1 MAKLAVWDFQPGYR
15 TRPQADQRTTIYRRR
30 AFLDHLACFTPD
42 DLLFS
47 STTSFTLPLNLGAY
61 RWKLLAQGDS
71 WFSKAAAPQMKH
83 TNVLQEM
90 VFKQPACAINCAA
103 VGRALTHLVDLV
115 SNPDFVALLT
125 RPDAPVWDGLLLSVG
140 GNDLITAAQIP
151 GLGADGQEIPLH
163 LRLLRRPAEWGSPSQ
178 GVARY
183 FSEPGWATLA
193 AYLRTNI
200 RHLLSLRDQGPS
212 AGKPV
217 FMHCYAVPMPRPAG
231 SEDAG
236 PWLYPTLK
244 AYALPSAD
252 WAAISRLMVFHL
264 AQLLK
269 TLAADKLEFPNL
281 HVFDS
286 TAVPLAPAN
295 QASTSSSGDW
305 HNEVHLNHS
314 GSFKIARAWAEPV
327 EMVLAGI
334 KPAEPPK
341 KRGRAAKN

>member
-1 MAKLAVWDFQPGYR
+1 M
-15 TRPQADQRTTIYRRR
+15 
-30 AFLDHLACFTPD
+30 DHLACFTPA
-42 DLLFS
+42 DLTGSPPKLD
-47 STTSFTLPLNLGAY
+47 LGAY

-71 WFSKAAAPQMKH
+71 WFSKTALGQNVH
-83 TNVLQEM
+83 TNVLPALE
-90 VFKQPACAINCAA
+90 FKQTACAVSCAGTGMA
-103 VGRALTHLVDLV
+103 LGRLIDLV
-115 SNPDFVALLT
+115 SAPDFIRLLK
-125 RPDAPVWDGLLLSVG
+125 PADAPVWDGLLLSVG
-140 GNDLITAAQIP
+140 GNDLIAAAQTP
-151 GLGADGQEIPLH
+151 GQTADGQEIPLH

-183 FSEPGWATLA
+183 FSEPGWETLA
-193 AYLRTNI
+193 EYLRVNL
-200 RHLLSLRDQGPS
+200 RHLLTLRDQGPS

-217 FMHCYAVPMPRPAG
+217 FLHCYAVPMPRPAG
-231 SEDAG
+231 AEDAG
-236 PWLYPTLK
+236 PWLFPTLK

-264 AQLLK
+264 AQLFK
-269 TLAADKLEFPNL
+269 TLAADKLLFPNL

-305 HNEVHLNHS
+305 HNEIHLNHS
-314 GSFKIARAWAEPV
+314 GSSKIARAWAEPV

-341 KRGRAAKN
+341 KRGRQAAARPQ

>member
-1 MAKLAVWDFQPGYR
+1 M
-15 TRPQADQRTTIYRRR
+15 
-30 AFLDHLACFTPD
+30 DHLACFTPG
-42 DLLFS
+42 DLRAS
-47 STTSFTLPLNLGAY
+47 STKSSNTPLDLGAY

-71 WFSKAAAPQMKH
+71 WFSKASATQNMH

-90 VFKQPACAINCAA
+90 VFKEPACAINCAA
-103 VGRALTHLVDLV
+103 AGLALTHVVDLA
-115 SNPDFVALLT
+115 SNPDFIALLT

-140 GNDLITAAQIP
+140 GNDLIAAAQIP
-151 GLGADGQEIPLH
+151 GLAADGQVIPLH

-183 FSEPGWATLA
+183 FSEPGWETLA

-200 RHLLSLRDQGPS
+200 RHLLTLRDQGPS

-231 SEDAG
+231 AEDSG
-236 PWLYPTLK
+236 PWLFPTLK

-269 TLAADKLEFPNL
+269 TLAADQQAFPNL

-305 HNEVHLNHS
+305 HNEIHLNHS

-327 EMVLAGI
+327 EMTLAGI
-334 KPAEPPK
+334 KPVEPPK
-341 KRGRAAKN
+341 KRGRAAKG